1 MRPLDISHSSA
12 SILAIE
18 TATNSCSA
26 ALLYGGR
33 ISHVSEIG
41 NNIHSKR
48 LLPMISILI
57 EEAGIDIKTLDAVAV
72 GQGPGSFTGLR
83 IGVGVGQGLAY
94 GAGCPMI
101 GVSSLE
107 ALAHS
112 LIPSLTKGQVL
123 AGIDA
128 RMGEIYWAKFEL
140 IDGGLSMVCEPKV
153 SPPHLVSG
161 SGSPLHLSPLH
172 LVGNAWSEYWDKL
185 NVEINAKAVQH
196 LDNLYPQARDVLEI
210 AVAKFVGYC
219 NALNS
224 ADPSTESVVRAVDF
238 APVYVRNDVA
248 KKSSKPLPGTRI

>member
-1 MRPLDISHSSA
+1 MRPLDISNSSA

-48 LLPMISILI
+48 LLPMISTLI

-101 GVSSLE
+101 GVSSLK

-140 IDGGLSMVCEPKV
+140 IHGGLSMVCEPKV

-161 SGSPLHLSPLH
+161 SDSPLH

-185 NVEINAKAVQH
+185 NVAINAKAVQH

-210 AVAKFVGYC
+210 AVAKFAEYC
-219 NALNS
+219 DALNS
-224 ADPSTESVVRAVDF
+224 TDPSTESVVRAVDF

-248 KKSSKPLPGTRI
+248 KKTSKPLPGTRV